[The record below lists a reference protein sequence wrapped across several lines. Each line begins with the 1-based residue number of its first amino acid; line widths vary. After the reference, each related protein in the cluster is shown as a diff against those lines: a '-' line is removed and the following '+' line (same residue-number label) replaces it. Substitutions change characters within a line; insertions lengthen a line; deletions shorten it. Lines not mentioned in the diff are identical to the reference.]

1 MRNLK
6 KILAL
11 VLALMMVLSVM
22 VFASAANYDDY
33 SDKDQISEEYAEAVE
48 VLTGMDIFWGS
59 ENSFYPKSNVT
70 RAEVATLLYRIM
82 TTDVSGSQVGIYKD
96 YGMFDDVLETNWF
109 AGYVNFAANSE
120 YVVGVGAGKFNPEG
134 DVTGYEWI
142 TMLLRAVGYDANG
155 EISGSE
161 WKITA
166 ARLAKQAGILGDF
179 NETTLNSALTREE
192 VAYLLFNAIN
202 VPQVEYTPAFGYDD
216 ENVWGVKNP
225 TIGEDQFDL
234 TENGRTTIDA
244 WGRPGYT
251 WTYNTGNKVTTIEE
265 AYLAQYTTATTEC
278 QIAEDT
284 HQTTREVTY
293 ALYTN
298 GTAHNVSSMVVNSLD
313 TVTKVGAQGRLTEVY
328 ADRIVMID
336 TMLANVTS
344 VQAATYDAAGHLRTP
359 ATMKLEVYDVATTT
373 DVTLTNGSTNWTYT
387 KGQMLLVN
395 AVQNGAAV
403 CTATAC
409 QHVEILG
416 VAQSFTGAQTNIWI
430 NANQHTIN
438 GTTYQDNNR
447 YLKDDAAKDSTK
459 SYTWYMDQYGNV
471 IGSSVI
477 PATYTYGILKNIR
490 WIVGTPGYAQATLI
504 DPATGAESTVT
515 VNKLDGWSTN
525 DWQATSNDAIPTY
538 SVSGTYNFDGTTS
551 AKMSDESKLN
561 TSYEGIALYRV
572 EALTNGTVNLD
583 GYNGVVNYRHATT
596 ITTTSTTFVGVN
608 GQPVY
613 VDDSTVFTVRTG
625 TPGNYTYSRY
635 VGKNNVPSYVKDT
648 VSTFYVDLNG
658 DKIVDYVYITSG
670 TPTYAGNAFVMA
682 TSGSYKVMY
691 EGSTAYDVL
700 TSALVGGVPTTDG
713 VKATSASGYVRILAG
728 RVGVPHYVTYGPDGA
743 ITSIDRFDE
752 VTQQVGSTTTYYV
765 QLRTPYLSGT
775 TLLGYNANGTK
786 VAHSLNVSA
795 VSGVYGDYTTLDES
809 VINSGLVNVYV
820 VYTSADGV
828 DGVATSVYVVNKPAT
843 DPGDTTPDPIV
854 TYGAALTADRK
865 LVVTR
870 YEDGVAK
877 ADGTNN
883 TSFTYAAYTNG
894 VLVAGGSGSS
904 NIDKASATKTVD
916 LSSALTTAGTTYYVV
931 VTINGVTYVTNTLY
945 V

>member
-33 SDKDQISEEYAEAVE
+33 SDKDQVSPEYAEAVE

-70 RAEVATLLYRIM
+70 RAEVATLLYRVM

-120 YVVGVGAGKFNPEG
+120 YVVGVGDGKFNPEG

-284 HQTTREVTY
+284 HQATREVTY

-298 GTAHNVSSMVVNSLD
+298 GTVHNVGSKVVNSLD

-328 ADRIVMID
+328 KDRIVMVD
-336 TMLANVTS
+336 TLLANVTS
-344 VQAATYDAAGHLRTP
+344 VQAATFDAAGHLRTP
-359 ATMKLEVYDVATTT
+359 ATMKLEVYDVAGTT
-373 DVTLTNGSTNWTYT
+373 DVTLTNGATNWTYT

-395 AVQNGAAV
+395 AVQNNSAV
-403 CTATAC
+403 CNGTDNH
-409 QHVEILG
+409 QYVEIVG
-416 VAQSFTGAQTNIWI
+416 VADSFVGAQTNIWI
-430 NANQHTIN
+430 NANQHTIS

-447 YLKDDAAKDSTK
+447 YLKDDAGQDSTK
-459 SYTWYMDQYGNV
+459 NYTWYKDQYGNV

-490 WIVGTPGYAQATLI
+490 WVVGTPGYAQATLI
-504 DPATGAESTVT
+504 DPASGAESTVT
-515 VNKLDGWSTN
+515 VNSLDGWATN
-525 DWQATSNDAIPTY
+525 DWATANAIPTY
-538 SVSGTYNFDGTTS
+538 SVGGHYNFSGAT
-551 AKMSDESKLN
+551 ANMSDESKLN
-561 TSYEGIALYRV
+561 TAYEGIALYRV
-572 EALTNGTVNLD
+572 ETLTNGTVNLD
-583 GYNGVVNYRHATT
+583 GQGVVSYRHATT
-596 ITTTSTTFVGVN
+596 ITTTSTTFVGVG

-613 VDDSTVFTVRTG
+613 VDDNTVFTVRTG
-625 TPGNYTYSRY
+625 TSNNYTYSRY
-635 VGKNNVPSYVKDT
+635 VGKNNVPSYVQNT
-648 VSTFYVDLNG
+648 VRAFYVDLNG
-658 DKIVDYVYITSG
+658 DKIVDYVYVTEG
-670 TPTYAGNAFVMA
+670 TPTYAGAAFVMA
-682 TSGSYKVMY
+682 TSGSYKTMY

-713 VKATSASGYVRILAG
+713 VKATSASGYVRTLAG
-728 RVGVPHYVTYGPDGA
+728 RVGVPHYVTYGADGS
-743 ITSIDRFDE
+743 ITSINAFNENAQTSDYIN
-752 VTQQVGSTTTYYV
+752 YYV
-765 QLRTPYLSGT
+765 KLRTPYLSGT
-775 TLLGYNANGTK
+775 TLLGYTADGTK
-786 VAHSLNVSA
+786 VAYSLNVSA
-795 VSGVYGDYTTLDES
+795 VSGVYGDYATLDAS
-809 VINSGLVNVYV
+809 VINSGLVDVYV
-820 VYTSADGV
+820 VYNSLYGINY
-828 DGVATSVYVVNKPAT
+828 ATTAYVVNKAAT
-843 DPGDTTPDPIV
+843 DPGDTPSTTVV

-870 YEDGVAK
+870 YENGVAK

-894 VLVAGGSGSS
+894 VLVADGSGSS
-904 NIDKASATKTVD
+904 NIDKAAATKTVD
-916 LSSALTTAGTTYYVV
+916 LSTALDTAGTTYYVV
-931 VTINGVTYVTNTLY
+931 VTINGVNYSTNTLY